1 VVLVWQGGVITGQRR
16 HKAPQIPPH
25 TNMQFFLGGDV
36 HGTVVVDCSV
46 EMDHGQTALEI
57 MTSCAANSW
66 CNMMAHGATATM
78 EVRRVRQAWERDPG
92 WDLFPSWTW

>member
-1 VVLVWQGGVITGQRR
+1 MHR
-16 HKAPQIPPH
+16 
-25 TNMQFFLGGDV
+25 
-36 HGTVVVDCSV
+36 TVAVDCSV

-78 EVRRVRQAWERDPG
+78 EVRRGQQAWERAPG
-92 WDLFPSWTW
+92 WDLFRPEPGEPEDLRVVQSRTLRLPVAGR